1 MTWTWSLP
9 QPVLTVA
16 VDSPVLPA
24 GWAAEPKWDGYR
36 AQLAVHAGGQVL
48 LRSRQG
54 TDMTT
59 AFPEI
64 RAAAVEQLPADT
76 GLDGELVV
84 WEQGRLAFERL
95 QQRLARRGR
104 GAAEGAGQW
113 PAHYVV
119 FDLVHA
125 DATDLTGWP
134 YARRR
139 AALEALFTERQ
150 LEAPL
155 TLCPSTTD
163 PTVARGWLEWT
174 AAGLEGLCFKRLDQP
189 YTAGAR
195 AWRKYKVRTTT
206 EAIIGAVT
214 GPLEAPRTALLG
226 RYDAAGRLR
235 YVGRSTTLSARL
247 ARSLGDVLVQ
257 PARVH
262 LWKGGPSR
270 RAGEHSARWRWSWWS
285 LRWCWRWRST
295 SPGTLRDGSATLPAR
310 TASARTWTWGRCR
323 CSALARRPESGDRGD
338 LLAPGDDRYRRAPGV
353 WEGHS
358 ATYRQPA

>member
-16 VDSPVLPA
+16 EDSPVLSA
-24 GWAAEPKWDGYR
+24 RWAAEPKWDGYR
-36 AQLAVHAGGQVL
+36 AQLAVHAGGRVM

-125 DATDLTGWP
+125 DATDLTGWS

-139 AALEALFTERQ
+139 AALEALFTDRQ

-163 PTVARGWLEWT
+163 PSVARGWLEWT
-174 AAGLEGLCFKRLDQP
+174 AVGLEGLCFKRLNEP
-189 YTAGAR
+189 YTAGAAGGGSTEPAGGWQSR
-195 AWRKYKVRTTT
+195 ASVCTRAAPAPGSRVRVRTSRAGAGT
-206 EAIIGAVT
+206 AGFHRADQSVAAASPAVPSLQVGHGIPHHPAGPRGPASAAHRCIGF
-214 GPLEAPRTALLG
+214 R
-226 RYDAAGRLR
+226 RDR
-235 YVGRSTTLSARL
+235 
-247 ARSLGDVLVQ
+247 
-257 PARVH
+257 
-262 LWKGGPSR
+262 PSR
-270 RAGEHSARWRWSWWS
+270 RHRGAHPSNFPHLAAGPVGAGTCARPRGCYSLSGDSEAGPPGGLAWR
-285 LRWCWRWRST
+285 
-295 SPGTLRDGSATLPAR
+295 PRDAHLAR
-310 TASARTWTWGRCR
+310 TERTDLPGRQH
-323 CSALARRPESGDRGD
+323 
-338 LLAPGDDRYRRAPGV
+338 RAYG
-353 WEGHS
+353 
-358 ATYRQPA
+358 T